1 MSSTEKTD
9 SKRIA
14 IITGGSLCPE
24 FVEAELNRERFDVII
39 AVDRGADFFLTSHHT
54 PQYIVGDF
62 DSIAPDT
69 LEKLEKK
76 TGAVIEKHPSEKDET
91 DTELAILMADRM
103 KASEIVIYGGTGTR
117 VDHVLGN
124 IQLLKK
130 ALECNIPCALKDPY
144 NRIRMIDAPLC
155 IAKKEQY
162 GYYVS
167 LIPFTPTVEKLTL
180 RGMKY
185 PLTDYTLHS
194 GIARCV
200 SNEIVEEM
208 AEIRFSKGIVIVIEA
223 KKD

>member
-1 MSSTEKTD
+1 MK
-9 SKRIA
+9 IA
-14 IITGGSLCPE
+14 IVTGGSICPE
-24 FVEAELNRERFDVII
+24 FVEEELSREGFDTII
-39 AVDRGADFFLTSHHT
+39 AVDRGADFFLTSGHT

-91 DTELAILMADRM
+91 DTELAILMASRM

-117 VDHVLGN
+117 MDHVLGN

-130 ALECNIPCALKDPY
+130 ALECKIPCTIKDPF

-167 LIPFTPTVEKLTL
+167 LIPFTETVEKLTL

-185 PLTDYTLHS
+185 PLEEYTLHS

-200 SNEIVEEM
+200 SNEIVGDV
-208 AEIRFSKGIVIVIEA
+208 AEISFSDGIVIVIEA